1 MFDIIKIQYV
11 TNNIVFYFLI
21 IYNLFIIKEEK
32 NMLVLENYEEIL
44 NIAERKE
51 NVSVD
56 LSKLNYLDYTKSIDF
71 IKSLE
76 IIIKKISRSKFMF
89 IYE

>member
-1 MFDIIKIQYV
+1 
-11 TNNIVFYFLI
+11 
-21 IYNLFIIKEEK
+21 
-32 NMLVLENYEEIL
+32 MLVLENYEEII
-44 NIAERKE
+44 NIAKKGE

-56 LSKLNYLDYTKSIDF
+56 LSQLNYLDYTKSIDF
-71 IKSLE
+71 IKSLK

>member
-1 MFDIIKIQYV
+1 
-11 TNNIVFYFLI
+11 
-21 IYNLFIIKEEK
+21 
-32 NMLVLENYEEIL
+32 MLVLENYEEIL